1 MKIETFTFCYN
12 EEKMLPYFLRHY
24 SQYGS
29 VTVFDNQSTDNSV
42 NIAKQFGAN
51 IIEFNSD
58 DKYRE
63 DILINLKNN
72 CWKESSADWVI
83 VADVDEIVYHKR
95 LELAL
100 ERSKG
105 TVILPHMFEMFY
117 NVFPTTSGQIY
128 DEVKM
133 GIELRSKMFLF
144 RPDKIKN
151 INYEPG
157 CHFAKP
163 EGEYILD
170 VKSGIIAM
178 HFKYL
183 SLNYVIDR
191 YEELYCRQSEENIAN
206 NWGWHMGRTPENFDD
221 DFKDANTRLIKVI

>member
-29 VTVFDNQSTDNSV
+29 ITIFDNQSTDNSV

-51 IIEFNSD
+51 IIEFNTD
-58 DKYRE
+58 NKYRE
-63 DILINLKNN
+63 DIITNLRND
-72 CWKESSADWVI
+72 CWKGSGADWVI
-83 VADVDEIVYHKR
+83 IADIDEIVYHKR

-100 ERSKG
+100 ARAKG
-105 TVILPHMFEMFY
+105 TVILPHMFEMFSD
-117 NVFPTTSGQIY
+117 VFPVTTGQIY
-128 DEVKM
+128 DEVNM

-144 RPDKIKN
+144 RPDKIRN

-157 CHFAKP
+157 CHFARP
-163 EGEYILD
+163 EGDYVLD
-170 VKSGIIAM
+170 AKSEIIAM

-183 SLNYVIDR
+183 SLAYTTERYDELNY
-191 YEELYCRQSEENIAN
+191 RQSEENIAN
-206 NWGWHMGRTPENFDD
+206 NWSWHMNKTPEQVDD
-221 DFKDANTRLIKVI
+221 NFKDANTRLMKIL